1 MTQFSS
7 ALFWILFFSILL
19 FTGFIGFLFVQTIN
33 RLKNRVSIP
42 TRQHRNPAA
51 ILQMRYQN
59 GEISVT
65 EYKSALQELQENY
78 K

>member
-19 FTGFIGFLFVQTIN
+19 FTGFSGFLFLQTMN

-42 TRQHRNPAA
+42 TRQRRNPAA
-51 ILQMRYQN
+51 ILQLRYQK
-59 GEISVT
+59 GEIT
-65 EYKSALQELQENY
+65 AAEYKLALKELQENC